1 MGKKT
6 VKNII
11 AGLLLLALYYI
22 ITTKIAFHLHDS
34 QTVIADNWSVIV
46 NGNLQE
52 ESILSEV
59 FFPVTNIGDNVELT
73 TVLPDN
79 TLKRP
84 VMRLWI
90 YHSIVRVYVDDELI
104 YSYGEQ
110 LYKEGKMVGNGM
122 HWIDLPEK
130 CAGKRV
136 KICFDVTEDAAFSSI
151 NPIYLMESSAVAHNL
166 ILEDFSNIVISVFLV
181 ICGIM
186 LVLIS
191 FLFGQGGKEEW
202 ILFYVSLFS
211 ICVAIWMLS
220 SSCALQLLTN
230 NLNLIAYFEY
240 FSLYLA
246 PIPILLYMYN
256 IQDNR
261 KIRTAIGSL
270 VGLLAA
276 FNIVVFVLN
285 FFNWYHLS
293 KLLSVYHII
302 AFGSLV
308 LMFVGSIVAWKQ
320 RRQQSDRMM
329 LFGLGALAIIVFDEI
344 VRFNVEKY
352 IDLQG
357 LDLSN
362 GFLPLG
368 VLAFM
373 FTLVSSYMYRLM
385 HSFYESVERKTLM
398 QMAYTDGL
406 THIANRAMCEKV
418 FQERDEE
425 KKPTTIIN
433 FDLNYFKKVNDTFGH
448 SCGDELLITFANLLH
463 EVYGNDGFVG
473 RMGGD
478 EFIVVLDETDEAIVD
493 KTLENLN
500 VRVAE
505 INKNERYPFEIS
517 FAYGYYSAKD
527 GGELL
532 SDIYKRSDKKMYEQ
546 KTSTR

>member
-1 MGKKT
+1 MGKRT

-11 AGLLLLALYYI
+11 AGLLLLVLYYI
-22 ITTKIAFHLHDS
+22 ITTRIAFHLHDS
-34 QTVIADNWSVIV
+34 QIVVADNWSVTV

-52 ESILSEV
+52 ESRLSEV
-59 FFPVTNIGDNVELT
+59 FFPVTNIGDNAELT

-110 LYKEGKMVGNGM
+110 LHKDGKMVGNGM
-122 HWIDLPEK
+122 HWIDLPDN
-130 CAGKRV
+130 CSGKKV

-151 NPIYLMESSAVAHNL
+151 NPIYLMEASSVAHNL
-166 ILEDFSNIVISVFLV
+166 ILEDLSNIVISVFLV

-211 ICVAIWMLS
+211 ICVAVWMLS

-230 NLNLIAYFEY
+230 NLNLISYFEY

-261 KIRTAIGSL
+261 KIRTVIGSL
-270 VGLLAA
+270 VGLLAV

-302 AFGSLV
+302 AFCSLV

-344 VRFNVEKY
+344 VRFNIQKY

-357 LDLSN
+357 VNLSN

-385 HSFYESVERKTLM
+385 NSFYESVERKTLL

-418 FQERDEE
+418 FQERGKE
-425 KKPTTIIN
+425 KRPTTIIN
-433 FDLNYFKKVNDTFGH
+433 FDLNYFKQVNDTFGH
-448 SCGDELLITFANLLH
+448 SCGDELLITFANLLQ
-463 EVYGNDGFVG
+463 EIYGNVGFVG

-478 EFIVVLDETDEAIVD
+478 EFIAVLDETDEEIIN
-493 KTLENLN
+493 KSLEKLT
-500 VRVAE
+500 AKIDE
-505 INKNERYPFEIS
+505 INKSKSYQFTIS
-517 FAYGYYSAKD
+517 VAYGYCITKN
-527 GGELL
+527 GQELL
-532 SDIYKRSDKKMYEQ
+532 SEIYKKSDEKMYEQ
-546 KTSTR
+546 KISTR